1 MTVLVIDSSP
11 GQHHGVVIG
20 PFRCVTPP
28 LFVAVPEVA
37 TGRVTNNAVWETL
50 PHCEGKVNLDR
61 DHRETKWDGQKTQHM
76 RTGEQMIP
84 EKCTNSI
91 EREMINRKW
100 LARTWATFGLK
111 WKHSTSEVWW
121 QSDLCSGKHRVLV
134 QTEYSI
140 GGDSVVGQKAAAY
153 HLVWFGK
160 HKQMWLGE
168 RKEQTALLCSWLPN
182 DTVWISLIWAQ
193 VRCMCLTDGTNSQC
207 LSCLFVLQSCSS
219 YRVSDSTNTPC

>member
-1 MTVLVIDSSP
+1 MCNPTALCCCPRSGYGPGNQQCGLGNSATLWRQSQPGSRSQRNKVRWAENTAHEDRRTDDSREVYQ
-11 GQHHGVVIG
+11 QH
-20 PFRCVTPP
+20 R
-28 LFVAVPEVA
+28 
-37 TGRVTNNAVWETL
+37 
-50 PHCEGKVNLDR
+50 
-61 DHRETKWDGQKTQHM
+61 
-76 RTGEQMIP
+76 
-84 EKCTNSI
+84 

-121 QSDLCSGKHRVLV
+121 QSDLCGGKHRVLV